1 MTSRCLIC
9 NSSVVLT
16 KDAAKAIALLMGA
29 INGFLKGVRRSDAHP
44 PSTSANSN
52 VENPLEQ
59 AFHLMIDGISGAAS
73 SWAGTEDF
81 IRDVRTYQFMN
92 YDYQCLRCGAI
103 FNEETKD

>member
-29 INGFLKGVRRSDAHP
+29 LNGFLKGIQRSTTHSP
-44 PSTSANSN
+44 PISTNAING
-52 VENPLEQ
+52 NPLEQ
-59 AFHLMIDGISGAAS
+59 AFNLMIDGISGAAS
-73 SWAGTEDF
+73 SWASTEDF
-81 IRDVRTYQFMN
+81 IRDVRKYQFMN

-103 FNEETKD
+103 FNEKAKE